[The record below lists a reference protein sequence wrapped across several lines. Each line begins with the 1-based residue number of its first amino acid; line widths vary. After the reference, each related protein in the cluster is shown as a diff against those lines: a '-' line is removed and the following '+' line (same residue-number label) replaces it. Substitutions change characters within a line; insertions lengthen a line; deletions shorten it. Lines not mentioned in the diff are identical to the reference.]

1 MKDGRMRLIAV
12 LALASALM
20 TAAGCVRV
28 ELPVPDYE
36 TTTERVD
43 AGGATELQAEIDM
56 GAGDLDITGDATGAM
71 EATFEF
77 GPESLEP
84 KVDYT
89 VDSGRGRLSVSTPA
103 KVDLRPLRD
112 MHYVWDVAL
121 ASGLPLDLSVQMGA
135 GRADIDLRGTD
146 LRRLQM
152 DLGAGDATVD
162 LSGGWVHD
170 ADVWITTG
178 AGELTVRVPADV
190 GIRLRGH
197 KDGIGEF
204 NAEGFRADGDALVND
219 AYDDADVRFELTL
232 VRGVGTVNVET
243 VE

>member
-1 MKDGRMRLIAV
+1 
-12 LALASALM
+12 
-20 TAAGCVRV
+20 
-28 ELPVPDYE
+28 
-36 TTTERVD
+36 
-43 AGGATELQAEIDM
+43 
-56 GAGDLDITGDATGAM
+56 
-71 EATFEF
+71 
-77 GPESLEP
+77 
-84 KVDYT
+84 
-89 VDSGRGRLSVSTPA
+89 VDSGLGRLAVSTPA

-121 ASGLPLDLSVQMGA
+121 SSGLPLDLSVQMGA

-146 LRRLQM
+146 LRRFQM

-162 LSGGWVHD
+162 LSGDWIHD
-170 ADVWITTG
+170 AQVWITTG

-190 GIRLRGH
+190 GVRLRGH

-204 NAEGFRADGDALVND
+204 NADGFRADGDALVND

-243 VE
+243 ID

>member
-1 MKDGRMRLIAV
+1 MKNREVRLIAV
-12 LALASALM
+12 LAAGLALA
-20 TAAGCVRV
+20 TVTGCVRV
-28 ELPVPDYE
+28 ELPDPDYE
-36 TTTERVD
+36 TTTERVE
-43 AGGATELQAEIDM
+43 AGSATELEAEIDM

-71 EATFEF
+71 EATFEY
-77 GPESLEP
+77 GPASLEP
-84 KVDYT
+84 EVDYT
-89 VDSGRGRLSVSTPA
+89 VNSGTGRLAVSTPA

-121 ASGLPLDLSVQMGA
+121 SSGLPLDLSVQMGA

-162 LSGGWVHD
+162 LSGDWIHD
-170 ADVWITTG
+170 AQVWITTG

-190 GIRLRGH
+190 GVRLRGH

-204 NAEGFRADGDALVND
+204 NADGFRADGDTLVND

-243 VE
+243 ID